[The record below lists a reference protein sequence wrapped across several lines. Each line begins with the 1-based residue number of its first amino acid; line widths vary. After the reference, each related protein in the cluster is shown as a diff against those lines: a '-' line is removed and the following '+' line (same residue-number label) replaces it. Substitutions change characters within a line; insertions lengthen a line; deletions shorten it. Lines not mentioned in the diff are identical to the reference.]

1 MNWPNSR
8 KWRMTILLCLMTLFI
23 GLATSAFSVGIDEM
37 CAEFGVDSEV
47 GQVGMFV
54 VRPLHLGIVISPSL
68 FEHRSMTSSTQ
79 LSPSRLSSPHPS
91 LIRSAATLSICAC
104 DSCSAAFR
112 DHGSQSRS

>member
-1 MNWPNSR
+1 VRGAGLASSGCRARAEISTAALQNDPEDPMNWPKSR

-54 VRPLHLGIVISPSL
+54 VRPLVDAFARWPPR
-68 FEHRSMTSSTQ
+68 HRS
-79 LSPSRLSSPHPS
+79 
-91 LIRSAATLSICAC
+91 
-104 DSCSAAFR
+104 
-112 DHGSQSRS
+112 